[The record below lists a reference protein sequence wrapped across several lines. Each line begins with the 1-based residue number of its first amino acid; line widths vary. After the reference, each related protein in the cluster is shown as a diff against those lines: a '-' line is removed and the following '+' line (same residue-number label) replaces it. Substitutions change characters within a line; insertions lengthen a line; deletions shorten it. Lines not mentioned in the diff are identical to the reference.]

1 MEIKT
6 NATDRK
12 ALVQALSERL
22 GMDAKYMGP
31 PTFSYQI
38 GDLTVTRDST
48 VTTEDEKLFCSS
60 RCPICSNEENTL
72 KVIKDRM
79 AENGIALRNLL
90 FMLSSKQYLLNRVLG
105 GLEHFYVSQE
115 LVDALQA
122 EECSRASD
130 VLSTLNRFEDGIQGL
145 AFAEGNAIF
154 TFPDT
159 GNPDKNLALTSVF
172 AMMVKAAG
180 EAKRV
185 SPKNLIEQNE
195 KYYLRIWLLRL
206 GFTGKGGQDTRRALL
221 SGLKGHTAFRTPEEA
236 ARFSARQKAK
246 REAAKAARAAEIA
259 ESQAHALAPQQ
270 EPEAIAD
277 GKKVLFV
284 SEKMA
289 ALQVVYNRLANVG
302 LADFCLTLHSH
313 KAKKKD
319 ILRDL
324 ANSINIDHTR
334 VRDEALTQLDLL
346 ERKRNLLN
354 KYQEEL
360 HTPTSGLNVSIY
372 SINGKLAKLENVP
385 DVVFSISDVDT
396 VTTDILNER
405 IYLLNELSKTIG
417 KRSEDYS
424 SNVWHDSSVK
434 FLSNALRQ
442 EIDSNVTIAIPLMK
456 ELAEQH

>member
-48 VTTEDEKLFCSS
+48 VTTEDEKLFSLANAALTDLGYIE
-60 RCPICSNEENTL
+60 PEEDEDPGL
-72 KVIKDRM
+72 QVRVPADGM
-79 AENGIALRNLL
+79 DGYAMRNLV

-259 ESQAHALAPQQ
+259 ESQAHALAPQP

-277 GKKVLFV
+277 GLEAQEVPV
-284 SEKMA
+284 EDEPIEK
-289 ALQVVYNRLANVG
+289 
-302 LADFCLTLHSH
+302 
-313 KAKKKD
+313 
-319 ILRDL
+319 
-324 ANSINIDHTR
+324 
-334 VRDEALTQLDLL
+334 
-346 ERKRNLLN
+346 
-354 KYQEEL
+354 
-360 HTPTSGLNVSIY
+360 P
-372 SINGKLAKLENVP
+372 
-385 DVVFSISDVDT
+385 
-396 VTTDILNER
+396 
-405 IYLLNELSKTIG
+405 
-417 KRSEDYS
+417 
-424 SNVWHDSSVK
+424 
-434 FLSNALRQ
+434 
-442 EIDSNVTIAIPLMK
+442 
-456 ELAEQH
+456 

>member
-48 VTTEDEKLFCSS
+48 VTTEDEKLFSLANAALIDLGYIE
-60 RCPICSNEENTL
+60 PEEDEDPGL
-72 KVIKDRM
+72 QVRVPADGM
-79 AENGIALRNLL
+79 DGYAMRNLV

-259 ESQAHALAPQQ
+259 ESQAHALAPQP

-277 GKKVLFV
+277 GLEAQEVPV
-284 SEKMA
+284 EDEPIEK
-289 ALQVVYNRLANVG
+289 
-302 LADFCLTLHSH
+302 
-313 KAKKKD
+313 
-319 ILRDL
+319 
-324 ANSINIDHTR
+324 
-334 VRDEALTQLDLL
+334 
-346 ERKRNLLN
+346 
-354 KYQEEL
+354 
-360 HTPTSGLNVSIY
+360 P
-372 SINGKLAKLENVP
+372 
-385 DVVFSISDVDT
+385 
-396 VTTDILNER
+396 
-405 IYLLNELSKTIG
+405 
-417 KRSEDYS
+417 
-424 SNVWHDSSVK
+424 
-434 FLSNALRQ
+434 
-442 EIDSNVTIAIPLMK
+442 
-456 ELAEQH
+456 

>member
-48 VTTEDEKLFCSS
+48 VTTEDEKLFSLANAALTDLGYIE
-60 RCPICSNEENTL
+60 PEEDEDPGL
-72 KVIKDRM
+72 QVRVPADGM
-79 AENGIALRNLL
+79 DGYAMRNLV

-221 SGLKGHTAFRTPEEA
+221 SE
-236 ARFSARQKAK
+236 KAK

-259 ESQAHALAPQQ
+259 ESQAHALAPQP

-277 GKKVLFV
+277 GLEAQEVPV
-284 SEKMA
+284 EDEPIEK
-289 ALQVVYNRLANVG
+289 
-302 LADFCLTLHSH
+302 
-313 KAKKKD
+313 
-319 ILRDL
+319 
-324 ANSINIDHTR
+324 
-334 VRDEALTQLDLL
+334 
-346 ERKRNLLN
+346 
-354 KYQEEL
+354 
-360 HTPTSGLNVSIY
+360 P
-372 SINGKLAKLENVP
+372 
-385 DVVFSISDVDT
+385 
-396 VTTDILNER
+396 
-405 IYLLNELSKTIG
+405 
-417 KRSEDYS
+417 
-424 SNVWHDSSVK
+424 
-434 FLSNALRQ
+434 
-442 EIDSNVTIAIPLMK
+442 
-456 ELAEQH
+456 